1 MPPPPPSTPPRRQ
14 PSAVWLDAAGTTV
27 EEQLALDEAVLEAQV
42 EFDEAMPSATIVRV
56 WEPRETVVVVGSSS
70 RLDEEVDREACR
82 RLGVGIVR
90 RPSGG
95 ATVVIGPGCLMWSV
109 VERYAEGTPPVDR
122 LHVRFLEPL
131 RAAIADR
138 GCVAERKGTS
148 DLAVDGRKF
157 SGNALRVKK
166 TGVLYHG
173 TLLDAFDLDLVGRLL
188 RHPPREPEYRAGREH
203 GSFLVNLGLG
213 AAPLVAAVR
222 EAFGV
227 KGTWKWDPGDRL
239 ERLLACRYRQPEW
252 TARL

>member
-1 MPPPPPSTPPRRQ
+1 MPPPPPSDPTLRP
-14 PSAVWLDAAGTTV
+14 PSAVWLDATGTTV

-42 EFDEAMPSATIVRV
+42 ELDESMPSATIVRV

-109 VERYAEGTPPVDR
+109 VERYPEGPPPIDR
-122 LHVRFLEPL
+122 LHIRFLEPL
-131 RAAIADR
+131 RSAIAGR
-138 GCVAERKGTS
+138 GRFAERKGTS

-157 SGNALRVKK
+157 SGNALRVRK

-203 GSFLVNLGLG
+203 RSFLVNLDLG

-227 KGTWKWDPGDRL
+227 TGTWEWDPGDRL
-239 ERLLACRYRQPEW
+239 RRLLACRYHRPEW
-252 TARL
+252 TDRL